1 MDAPLAHGLALG
13 DMLAGEP
20 PVALQDD
27 AHRQENEGGG
37 KQEYDNQQFHI
48 ASYCLVR
55 GSTQ

>member
-20 PVALQDD
+20 PVALQKD